1 MQSAKQKVVAKQQQ
15 EENPTD
21 GGSDVSHHISLPL
34 VEDVKGKIYYLWLNP
49 GFMILIFFCYLFG

>member
-34 VEDVKGKIYYLWLNP
+34 VEDVKGKIYYL
-49 GFMILIFFCYLFG
+49 